1 MDNYELLENR
11 IKILENRMDK
21 QEDKTDKMSRLE
33 YCVET
38 LSNTVESF
46 SNRIDKFNEQ
56 IASIQ
61 TQEQIRENKRL
72 ENENTKQYEWI
83 KYIICTVA
91 GIAISYLTF
100 KLGIK

>member
-11 IKILENRMDK
+11 IKTLETRMDK
-21 QEDKTDKMSRLE
+21 QEDKTDKMTRLE

-46 SNRIDKFNEQ
+46 SDRIDKFNEQ

-72 ENENTKQYEWI
+72 EHENSKQYEWI
-83 KYIICTVA
+83 KYIICAVV
-91 GIAISYLTF
+91 GIIISYITM